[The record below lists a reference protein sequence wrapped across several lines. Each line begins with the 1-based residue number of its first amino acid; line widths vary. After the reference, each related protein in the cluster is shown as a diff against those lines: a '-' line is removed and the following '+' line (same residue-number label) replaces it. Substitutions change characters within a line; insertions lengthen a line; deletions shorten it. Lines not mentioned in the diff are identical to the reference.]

1 MENQWGIVE
10 AFRGFIRLSKAV
22 FTSFSAPEN
31 QGIAGIAGI
40 GGIYGGIRIAGAEFS
55 YFLDKYSLL
64 LKIVGG
70 FFTVVIAPPL
80 GVFMKDVYEMKV
92 KPNIKFLN
100 KK

>member
-1 MENQWGIVE
+1 MENQWGFVE
-10 AFRGFIRLSKAV
+10 AFRGFVRLSKAV

-31 QGIAGIAGI
+31 RGISGIAGI
-40 GGIYGGIRIAGAEFS
+40 GGIFCGLHIVDTEFS
-55 YFLDKYSLL
+55 YFLLKYALA
-64 LKIVGG
+64 LKIIGS

-80 GVFMKDVYEMKV
+80 GVFMKDVYELKV